1 MEPYVYLAPRSLSE
15 AYAALGNGKRTAML
29 AGGTDI
35 IVQMREGRKSADQVL
50 DLKYIPELMAM
61 GFLPDGT
68 LELGAATSCAVIYED
83 AEVARRLPGLV
94 DAASL
99 IGSIQIQ
106 SRASIGGN
114 ICNAGPA
121 ADSAPALIALSA
133 IAVIGSAS
141 GTRELPIHEFFTGV
155 GRNALQPGELLL
167 QIRIPALPAR
177 AQSFYLRFIPRN
189 EMDIAVV
196 GAGAMLQLD
205 ESGERIE
212 AARFGLGAVAP
223 TPLLVPGAADAIIG
237 KAPTRET
244 FELAGDAAAAAATP
258 ITDMRGSI
266 AQRKHLSKVLT
277 VRALEGA
284 LARIRGGN

>member
-1 MEPYVYLAPRSLSE
+1 MEPYVYVAPRTLNE
-15 AYAALGNGKRTAML
+15 AYAALNNGKRTAML

-35 IVQMREGRKSADQVL
+35 IVQMREGRKSAEQVL
-50 DLKYIPELMAM
+50 DLKYIPELTALR
-61 GFLPDGT
+61 FLPDGS

-83 AEVARRLPGLV
+83 AEVSRRLPGLI
-94 DAASL
+94 DCASL

-133 IAVIGSAS
+133 ICVIGGPN
-141 GTRELPIHEFFTGV
+141 GTRELPVEQFFTGV
-155 GRNALQPGELLL
+155 GRNALQENELLI
-167 QIRIPALPAR
+167 QIRIPPLPPR
-177 AQSFYLRFIPRN
+177 AQSAYLRFIPRN

-196 GAGAMLQLD
+196 GAGSMLQLD
-205 ESGERIE
+205 ESGERIVS
-212 AARFGLGAVAP
+212 ARFGLGAVAP
-223 TPLLVPGAADAIIG
+223 TPLLVPEAAEAIVG
-237 KAPTRET
+237 KAPTKET
-244 FELAGDAAAAAATP
+244 FELAGDAAAAAARP

-277 VRALEGA
+277 VRTLEIALS
-284 LARIRGGN
+284 RIRENR

>member
-1 MEPYVYLAPRSLSE
+1 MEPYVYIAPRTLGE

-50 DLKYIPELMAM
+50 DLKYIPELTRLRL
-61 GFLPDGT
+61 LPDGT
-68 LELGAATSCAVIYED
+68 LELGAATPCAEIYED
-83 AEVARRLPGLV
+83 AEVARRLPGLI

-133 IAVIGSAS
+133 VCVIGGPR
-141 GTRELPIHEFFTGV
+141 GTRELPVEQFFTGV
-155 GRNALQPGELLL
+155 GRNALQPDELLI
-167 QIRIPALPAR
+167 QIRIPPLPAR
-177 AQSFYLRFIPRN
+177 AQSAYLRFIPRN

-196 GAGAMLQLD
+196 GAGSMLQLD
-205 ESGERIE
+205 ESGGRIQS
-212 AARFGLGAVAP
+212 ARFGLGAVAP
-223 TPLLVPGAADAIIG
+223 TPLLVPEAAEAIVG

-244 FELAGDAAAAAATP
+244 FELAGAAAAAAARP

-266 AQRKHLSKVLT
+266 AQRRHLSKVLT
-277 VRALEGA
+277 VRTLEIALT
-284 LARIRGGN
+284 RIRENR